1 MTLPGNFPQRL
12 NQIGSDLI
20 LYRLR
25 GRFGLW
31 GLAIFFAQRRAIGR
45 RLLFLAAG
53 GRGVRAFRSARLAL
67 LERRAFAVGFGDSSA
82 SAGAAGVRE
91 RDQAAL
97 DLLKFRGVNG

>member
-25 GRFGLW
+25 GRIGLW
-31 GLAIFFAQRRAIGR
+31 GLAIFFAERRPAGG

-67 LERRAFAVGFGDSSA
+67 LERRAFAVGFGDSTA
-82 SAGAAGVRE
+82 SARAAGVGDADE
-91 RDQAAL
+91 AHPCTFA
-97 DLLKFRGVNG
+97 